1 MHIPLAEKIRPKCLN
16 DIVGQSHILGK
27 NMPLRNLIE
36 SKHIVNMVFYGPPGT
51 GKTSVAKIAAVN
63 CGMNFKILNCTSL
76 STSEIKEVL
85 GEPENTFFNTPL
97 LLYLDEIQYLNK
109 KQQQTLLEKMENG
122 NIKIIASTTE
132 NPYFSIYNAI
142 LSRCAVFEF
151 KPVPADDIAPM
162 LKKTLHF
169 YEKELREKIECSDE
183 SLEVLSQL
191 TGGDVRKAV
200 NTLEVCVLS
209 LPRDSNPKIITKES
223 VLKVLGEPR
232 LPYEKNGDSHYDLLS
247 AFQKS
252 MRGSDPHAAVY
263 YLARLLEFGELQS
276 ICRRLMICA
285 CEDVGLAYPQ
295 VISIV
300 KSAVDIALQVGLR
313 EARIPLSD
321 AVILVCM
328 LPKSNSA
335 YNAINNAMKD
345 VQNGKNFSVP
355 RHLQNV
361 HCDSSHEKG
370 NTPAYAYPHDYLNHW
385 VKQDYLPDEL
395 KETSYYIPGHNKME
409 QGLCSYWRKIKN
421 EKA

>member
-1 MHIPLAEKIRPKCLN
+1 MYTPLAEKIRPKSLD
-16 DIVGQSHILGK
+16 DIIGQTHILGK

-51 GKTSVAKIAAVN
+51 GKTSVAKIAAGN
-63 CGMNFKILNCTSL
+63 SSMNFKILNCTSL
-76 STSEIKEVL
+76 STSEIKEAL
-85 GEPENTFFNTPL
+85 GERENTFFNTSV

-122 NIKIIASTTE
+122 NVKIIASTTE

-151 KPVPADDIAPM
+151 KPVPADDISPM
-162 LKKTLHF
+162 LRKTLDS
-169 YEKELREKIECSDE
+169 YEKELGEKIDCPDE
-183 SLEVLSQL
+183 SLEILSQL

-209 LPRDSNPKIITKES
+209 LPKGSSSKIITKEL
-223 VLKVLGEPR
+223 VLKILGKPR
-232 LPYEKNGDSHYDLLS
+232 LSYEKNGDSHYDLLS

-252 MRGSDPHAAVY
+252 MRGSDPDAAVY

-335 YNAINNAMKD
+335 YNAINKALAD
-345 VQNGKNFSVP
+345 IQNGKTFSVP

-370 NTPAYAYPHDYLNHW
+370 RTSAYVYPHDFLNHW

-395 KETSYYIPGHNKME
+395 KGTSYYISGHNKME

-421 EKA
+421 EET